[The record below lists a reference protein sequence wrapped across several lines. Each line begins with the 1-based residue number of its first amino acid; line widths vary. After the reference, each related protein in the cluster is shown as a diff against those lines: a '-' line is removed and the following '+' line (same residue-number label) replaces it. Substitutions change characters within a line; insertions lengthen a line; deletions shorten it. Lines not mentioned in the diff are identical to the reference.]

1 MSVRFRSLSHVALVA
16 LAAAMGMGGCGTPSM
31 HIQPYEPRTRDYQ
44 MPVEIADQE
53 GVRESGSLWSAAN
66 DVNYMYTDQRA
77 LRIGDLLTVKVE
89 EFATAQRNASTQLS
103 RESNMNAQIR
113 SFLGLIQG
121 LNEILPDSI
130 DASQL
135 LDSEMTSQFTGRGET
150 NRTEELQATV
160 QVMVRN
166 VLPNG
171 NLFVEGHRVIL
182 VNNEEHHFYVSG
194 VARPIDIDDTNSL
207 PSSRLADAE
216 IEFTG
221 RGAISDQQ
229 RPGALQRVFGR
240 VWPL

>member
-1 MSVRFRSLSHVALVA
+1 MNRSISTQKVLLAAVAAFAA
-16 LAAAMGMGGCGTPSM
+16 LAACAAPSM

-44 MPVEIADQE
+44 MPVQIDDTS
-53 GVRESGSLWSAAN
+53 GSRESGSLWSAAN
-66 DVNYMYTDQRA
+66 DVNYLYTDQRA

-103 RESNMNAQIR
+103 RESSMNAQIR
-113 SFLGLIQG
+113 SFLGLVQG

-135 LDSEMTSQFTGRGET
+135 LDSEVTSQFTGRGET
-150 NRTEELQATV
+150 NRTEQLQATV

-182 VNNEEHHFYVSG
+182 VNAEEHHFYVSG

-221 RGAISDQQ
+221 RGSISDQQ
-229 RPGALQRVFGR
+229 RPGALQRVFGNVR
-240 VWPL
+240 PL